1 MAYLLFYF
9 MYVRA
14 SHTGPGP
21 GSRERRAGELTLTVY
36 IINFG
41 I

>member
-1 MAYLLFYF
+1 

-21 GSRERRAGELTLTVY
+21 GSREGRAGGCEIKVEAELTLTVY